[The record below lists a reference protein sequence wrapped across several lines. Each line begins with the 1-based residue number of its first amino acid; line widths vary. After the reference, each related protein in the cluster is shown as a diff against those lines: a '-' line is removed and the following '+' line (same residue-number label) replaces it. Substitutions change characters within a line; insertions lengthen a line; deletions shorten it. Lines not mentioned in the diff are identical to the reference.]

1 MCHSW
6 NVTMTII
13 VVLIVWNLII
23 VVIATIVVIVAIV
36 VIVVKMMKMTKDGD
50 GELPI
55 QLKLLRLK
63 LFRTKSSNK
72 YYSFVDTR
80 LSNTFW
86 LFMDKSLQ
94 KNFYLL
100 LFKLQMY
107 LNSKLEGALQ
117 WVSNKICNDCF
128 FFSVFLD
135 QDPSRQVHSN
145 WDRELQGKHLY
156 K

>member
-1 MCHSW
+1 M
-6 NVTMTII
+6 
-13 VVLIVWNLII
+13 II

-80 LSNTFW
+80 LSNTF
-86 LFMDKSLQ
+86 
-94 KNFYLL
+94 
-100 LFKLQMY
+100 
-107 LNSKLEGALQ
+107 
-117 WVSNKICNDCF
+117 
-128 FFSVFLD
+128 
-135 QDPSRQVHSN
+135 
-145 WDRELQGKHLY
+145 
-156 K
+156 